1 MEEVVEVLNVNELD
15 FSFRDEVASMP
26 GGENIKRCFACGTCA
41 AGCPITE
48 VDEEYNCR
56 RLVRKILLG
65 MRDEVLSSSVIWLCL
80 ECYRCYARCP
90 QKVNFT
96 DVMRI
101 LRYLAIKN
109 RHIAPET
116 LARVKDIDS
125 FVQTV
130 RRDLIKHGF
139 QPIEGLTKK
148 LKSMID
154 EKLEEKSTEKV
165 VKQD

>member
-1 MEEVVEVLNVNELD
+1 MKEANEVLNVNELD
-15 FSFRDEVASMP
+15 FSFREEVASMP

-56 RLVRKILLG
+56 RLIRKILLG
-65 MRDEVLSSSVIWLCL
+65 MREEVLSSSVIWLCL

-101 LRYLAIKN
+101 LRYLSIKN

-125 FVQTV
+125 FVQIV
-130 RRDLIKHGF
+130 RRDLVRHGF
-139 QPIEGLTKK
+139 QPIEGVTKK
-148 LKSMID
+148 LQSMIA
-154 EKLEEKSTEKV
+154 EKIEKKPKEKIA
-165 VKQD
+165 K

>member
-1 MEEVVEVLNVNELD
+1 MEDADEVVDVSELD

-56 RLVRKILLG
+56 RLIRKILLG
-65 MRDEVLSSSVIWLCL
+65 MREEVLSSSVIWLCL

-109 RHIAPET
+109 HHIAPET
-116 LARVKDIDS
+116 LARVKDIDN
-125 FVQTV
+125 FVQIV
-130 RRDLIKHGF
+130 RRDLVRHGF
-139 QPIEGLTKK
+139 QPLEGLTKK
-148 LKSMID
+148 LQSMIA
-154 EKLEEKSTEKV
+154 EKIEEKPKEKIA
-165 VKQD
+165 K